1 MLFNVST
8 RIVEIDHYLQKGASM
23 TRPTREAAKGTKVT
37 LDFGGTVLTGHLND
51 SETARAMAERLREL
65 ARSL

>member
-1 MLFNVST
+1 
-8 RIVEIDHYLQKGASM
+8 M
-23 TRPTREAAKGTKVT
+23 TRPTREAANGPKVT

-51 SETARAMAERLREL
+51 SETAKALIGLREL